1 MTLLLLAMLA
11 ATGAAPASAAPAER
25 LFAGGAWA
33 ALRFGD
39 ICLAGARP
47 LPPASRREPQ
57 ARAGFRFER
66 GGGRFG
72 EFHVRPS
79 RIPRSGSSVILRV
92 GEQPFLLAVRG
103 EWAWSRGPAQ
113 DLAIIAAARAA
124 RSIRIEARDSAG
136 RRFRDAYLLDGA
148 PTAIDAAAAG
158 CAGKIAR

>member
-1 MTLLLLAMLA
+1 MKLLLLV
-11 ATGAAPASAAPAER
+11 ATIAGSASTPAAPAER

-33 ALRFGD
+33 ALRFGGT
-39 ICLAGARP
+39 CVAGARP
-47 LPPASRREPQ
+47 LPPVSRREPQ

-66 GGGRFG
+66 GGRRFG
-72 EFHVRPS
+72 EFHVRLS
-79 RIPRSGSSVILRV
+79 RLPRPGSSVMLRI

-124 RSIRIEARDSAG
+124 RSMRVQARDGSG
-136 RRFRDAYLLDGA
+136 RGFGDAYLLDGA

-158 CAGKIAR
+158 CAGKSMP